1 MRVGGFVLGGACFAA
16 FAGVTIAASAGQPG
30 PTSISHSAAHPVGP
44 RAASNA
50 RLDLFNQPVLMSL
63 TPSSGP
69 TAGGTN
75 VVIASDASG
84 GFLTATDVNFGGV
97 DINVTPCGTSPCFNI
112 DSDTQITVMGIPG
125 GSAGPVSVNVV
136 TPSGT
141 SGNLTYTYVAPAP
154 TLTSL
159 TPSTGFTTGGNSV
172 VLGGA
177 NFTGATDVNFGATDI
192 TQPCTSPC
200 FTVDTDS
207 QITVTGV
214 LAHAAGGVPVDV
226 VTGSGTSNSV
236 TYFYVTPAPTLTSL
250 TPSTGF
256 TTGGNS
262 VVLGGTNFTGAT
274 DVNFGAT
281 DITQP
286 CTSPCFTVDT
296 DSQITVTGVLA
307 HAAGGVPV
315 DVVTGGGTTSSIT
328 YFYVTPAP
336 TLTSVTPS
344 TGSTA
349 GGNSVVLG
357 GTNFTGATDVN
368 VGSIDLKP
376 CPSAP
381 CFTVDSDIQ
390 ITVTM
395 PPSTPGPFNVDVVTL
410 GGTTAGLSYTFVAPI
425 PTVTGVSPNAGASA
439 GGNTVTLTGTDFEA
453 AGSSIVSQVTVGST
467 AVASCITS
475 PTGPCFTVTSVTS
488 ITVQLLPAGTGQI
501 HITVTTSGGTSPV
514 ASGNVYTYVAVFP
527 NVLTVSPKYGAAGGG
542 SYVAIFGSNFG
553 NPSLGFGA
561 TDILFGT
568 KDVSGASAYPC
579 PGSAN
584 GCFSQIGTD
593 HTRCLHAASRSGH
606 GGYQGGDAWRYV
618 QRGSSRGPVHVR
630 RCRCV
635 HRGQPHPNL

>member
-1 MRVGGFVLGGACFAA
+1 MVLGG
-16 FAGVTIAASAGQPG
+16 T
-30 PTSISHSAAHPVGP
+30 
-44 RAASNA
+44 
-50 RLDLFNQPVLMSL
+50 
-63 TPSSGP
+63 
-69 TAGGTN
+69 
-75 VVIASDASG
+75 
-84 GFLTATDVNFGGV
+84 
-97 DINVTPCGTSPCFNI
+97 
-112 DSDTQITVMGIPG
+112 
-125 GSAGPVSVNVV
+125 
-136 TPSGT
+136 
-141 SGNLTYTYVAPAP
+141 
-154 TLTSL
+154 
-159 TPSTGFTTGGNSV
+159 
-172 VLGGA
+172 
-177 NFTGATDVNFGATDI
+177 NFTGATDVNFGSTDI

-200 FTVDTDS
+200 FTVNNNS

-226 VTGSGTSNSV
+226 VTGSGTSNRV

-256 TTGGNS
+256 TTGGNN

-296 DSQITVTGVLA
+296 NSQITVTGVLA

-425 PTVTGVSPNAGASA
+425 PTVTGSSA
-439 GGNTVTLTGTDFEA
+439 
-453 AGSSIVSQVTVGST
+453 
-467 AVASCITS
+467 
-475 PTGPCFTVTSVTS
+475 
-488 ITVQLLPAGTGQI
+488 
-501 HITVTTSGGTSPV
+501 
-514 ASGNVYTYVAVFP
+514 
-527 NVLTVSPKYGAAGGG
+527 K
-542 SYVAIFGSNFG
+542 
-553 NPSLGFGA
+553 
-561 TDILFGT
+561 
-568 KDVSGASAYPC
+568 
-579 PGSAN
+579 
-584 GCFSQIGTD
+584 
-593 HTRCLHAASRSGH
+593 
-606 GGYQGGDAWRYV
+606 
-618 QRGSSRGPVHVR
+618 RGSIR
-630 RCRCV
+630 RRQ
-635 HRGQPHPNL
+635 HRHPYRN

>member
-1 MRVGGFVLGGACFAA
+1 M
-16 FAGVTIAASAGQPG
+16 GQ
-30 PTSISHSAAHPVGP
+30 
-44 RAASNA
+44 R
-50 RLDLFNQPVLMSL
+50 
-63 TPSSGP
+63 
-69 TAGGTN
+69 
-75 VVIASDASG
+75 
-84 GFLTATDVNFGGV
+84 
-97 DINVTPCGTSPCFNI
+97 
-112 DSDTQITVMGIPG
+112 
-125 GSAGPVSVNVV
+125 
-136 TPSGT
+136 
-141 SGNLTYTYVAPAP
+141 
-154 TLTSL
+154 
-159 TPSTGFTTGGNSV
+159 
-172 VLGGA
+172 
-177 NFTGATDVNFGATDI
+177 
-192 TQPCTSPC
+192 
-200 FTVDTDS
+200 
-207 QITVTGV
+207 
-214 LAHAAGGVPVDV
+214 
-226 VTGSGTSNSV
+226 NSV

-410 GGTTAGLSYTFVAPI
+410 GGTTAGFVLY
-425 PTVTGVSPNAGASA
+425 VRRPNSHCDRSLAKR
-439 GGNTVTLTGTDFEA
+439 
-453 AGSSIVSQVTVGST
+453 GST
-467 AVASCITS
+467 
-475 PTGPCFTVTSVTS
+475 
-488 ITVQLLPAGTGQI
+488 
-501 HITVTTSGGTSPV
+501 
-514 ASGNVYTYVAVFP
+514 
-527 NVLTVSPKYGAAGGG
+527 
-542 SYVAIFGSNFG
+542 
-553 NPSLGFGA
+553 
-561 TDILFGT
+561 
-568 KDVSGASAYPC
+568 
-579 PGSAN
+579 
-584 GCFSQIGTD
+584 
-593 HTRCLHAASRSGH
+593 
-606 GGYQGGDAWRYV
+606 
-618 QRGSSRGPVHVR
+618 R
-630 RCRCV
+630 RRQ
-635 HRGQPHPNL
+635 HRHPYRN